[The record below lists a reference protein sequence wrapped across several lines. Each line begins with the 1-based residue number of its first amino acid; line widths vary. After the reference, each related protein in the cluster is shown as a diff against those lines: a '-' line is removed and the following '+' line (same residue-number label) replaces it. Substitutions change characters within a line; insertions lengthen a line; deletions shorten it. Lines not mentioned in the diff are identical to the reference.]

1 MSRAAPKPAPTCVV
15 HMHRPY
21 LKFPYT
27 CSKPVRVRPFVWRE
41 SPSVVLPWSSAPVR
55 SVCVKYARC
64 HVHLVL
70 GTCADTFN
78 RYGGRCAFHTE
89 TLAHTQTGGI
99 IYGEAAA
106 SRMMKGFQPL
116 SPCPCVRMSH
126 RPNHKIVIEVSD
138 VATLSTIAVWQ
149 TRAVF

>member
-1 MSRAAPKPAPTCVV
+1 
-15 HMHRPY
+15 MHRPY

-27 CSKPVRVRPFVWRE
+27 CSKPVPCSAFCLTWITFCRVTAR
-41 SPSVVLPWSSAPVR
+41 SCAPVR
-55 SVCVKYARC
+55 SVCVKYARR
-64 HVHLVL
+64 HVHPSP
-70 GTCADTFN
+70 
-78 RYGGRCAFHTE
+78 RYMRGHVQQVRGPLCFPHGNARTYTHTY
-89 TLAHTQTGGI
+89 TQTGGI

-138 VATLSTIAVWQ
+138 VATLSAIAVVVWQ